1 MEKKQSFSW
10 KKLNRKIHYWGTAII
25 AIPLLIVLGSGIL
38 LQVKKQVT
46 WVQPKTMKGVR
57 GTSPTLTFDQILNA
71 AKKVQE
77 AEIKSWKDVDRLD
90 VRPGK
95 AVIKI
100 RAVNRWEIQ
109 IDHQTAKILQVEYRR
124 SDIIESI
131 HDGSFFHEHAKLWLF
146 LPAAIVLLLLWFTG
160 LYMFILPFL
169 NKRKRK
175 KKAFNAA
182 ETGDV
187 MLKKSA

>member
-1 MEKKQSFSW
+1 MQKKQSFSW
-10 KKLNRKIHYWGTAII
+10 KKLNRKLHYWGTAII
-25 AIPLLIVLGSGIL
+25 AIPLLIVLTSGIL

-57 GTSPTLTFDQILNA
+57 GTPPTLTFDQILQA
-71 AKKVQE
+71 AKSVPE
-77 AEIKSWKDVDRLD
+77 AEIKTWKDIDRLD

-100 RAVNRWEIQ
+100 RAENRWEIQ
-109 IDHQTAKILQVEYRR
+109 IDHQSAKILQVDYRR

-131 HDGSFFHEHAKLWLF
+131 HDGSFFHKHAKLWLF
-146 LPAAIVLLLLWFTG
+146 LPSAIVLLALWFTG

-175 KKAFNAA
+175 KTTIEAS
-182 ETGDV
+182 ESSSV
-187 MLKKSA
+187 IIKKSA